1 MSKLE
6 YRIIENPNY
15 TSRSKIGIEVFP
27 KNEPLMFLLSGLKE
41 EKFPQYISELLENIN
56 FGVEN
61 TSFIFYEQMDW
72 EDKADFLKYSG
83 REIESDEI
91 RIYLYDGKPNFSAI
105 KKTDFFE
112 IFYDYS
118 SKLLEVYK
126 DDKNLPN
133 NWSISME
140 IELNRLKKAIEPRSS
155 KSLSFVKKILLS
167 QDTFPVTYYDDE
179 VPFSFYCND
188 NGIKQDVTLSLKVS
202 TPLFVLID
210 SKQTTYEDLSKIGID
225 KINNLTDINKKN
237 EYRYIMNFSDNCQ
250 KQFLIIFGFN
260 EYRDYYSCRIFGIIE
275 IESN

>member
-1 MSKLE
+1 MSKLK

-61 TSFIFYEQMDW
+61 ISFIFYEQMDW

-140 IELNRLKKAIEPRSS
+140 IELNRLKKVIEPRSS

-179 VPFSFYCND
+179 VPISFYCND
-188 NGIKQDVTLSLKVS
+188 KSVKEEVVLSLKKS
-202 TPLFVLID
+202 TPLFPLRKVSRL
-210 SKQTTYEDLSKIGID
+210 
-225 KINNLTDINKKN
+225 
-237 EYRYIMNFSDNCQ
+237 
-250 KQFLIIFGFN
+250 
-260 EYRDYYSCRIFGIIE
+260 
-275 IESN
+275 